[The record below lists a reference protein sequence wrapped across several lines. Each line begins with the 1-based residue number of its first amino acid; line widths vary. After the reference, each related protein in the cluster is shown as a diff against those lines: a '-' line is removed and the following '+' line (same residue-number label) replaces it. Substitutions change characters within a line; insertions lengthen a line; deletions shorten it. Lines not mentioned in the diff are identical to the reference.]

1 MKYTGTIIKMES
13 KNHSQVVYRLPIGED
28 EILMNDLIGKY
39 ISMSWDGEIYC
50 IGCGRKTNKSFA
62 QGYWYPCMIS
72 APETAECIL
81 RPELC
86 EAHNGIS
93 RDMDWAKY
101 HCLIDHYVYLSLT
114 SGLKVG
120 VTRSGQ
126 IPARWIDQ
134 GASKAI
140 ILAQTSNRYEAGL
153 IEVALKKQVSD
164 RTIWQRML
172 KNEYPRDINL
182 ITEKQRLVE
191 FVPDNLKSYISKDD
205 EVTDMNFPVNEYP
218 EKIKSLNF
226 DKHREIY
233 GVLWGIKGQYLIFD
247 DGSVLNIRR
256 HNGYLI
262 SFDV

>member
-1 MKYTGTIIKMES
+1 M
-13 KNHSQVVYRLPIGED
+13 
-28 EILMNDLIGKY
+28 
-39 ISMSWDGEIYC
+39 
-50 IGCGRKTNKSFA
+50 
-62 QGYWYPCMIS
+62 
-72 APETAECIL
+72 
-81 RPELC
+81 
-86 EAHNGIS
+86 
-93 RDMDWAKY
+93 
-101 HCLIDHYVYLSLT
+101 
-114 SGLKVG
+114 
-120 VTRSGQ
+120 
-126 IPARWIDQ
+126 
-134 GASKAI
+134 
-140 ILAQTSNRYEAGL
+140 AQTSNRYEAGL

-205 EVTDMNFPVNEYP
+205 EVPDMNFPVNEYP

-262 SFDV
+262 SVDV